1 MGKLIDADKLK
12 DFSFSETSGTEETI
26 KKCKCCDKIV
36 CVVTFLYNTKQKNC
50 GMVMVEYNS
59 C

>member
-12 DFSFSETSGTEETI
+12 NFSFSEN